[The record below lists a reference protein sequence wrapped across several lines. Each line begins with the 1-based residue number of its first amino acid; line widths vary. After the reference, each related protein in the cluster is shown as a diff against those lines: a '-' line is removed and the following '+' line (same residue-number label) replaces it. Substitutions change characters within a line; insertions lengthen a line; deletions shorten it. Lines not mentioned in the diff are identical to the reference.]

1 VRCSL
6 KRILRLLLETVP
18 RQLAVIVQVDG
29 GHIPL
34 KQQDKRSFEALSGVV
49 YRRASRID
57 QHHREINSKSLAL
70 SAEDD
75 HLATMKTYLLNAA
88 EAGMK
93 PDTVVTALAD
103 GACNCWS
110 VILSLTPH
118 CQQLL
123 CILDWFH
130 IAKKFQNVRSAVDEA
145 YRNLR
150 AVKWTL
156 WHGKPQEA
164 LSKLEL

>member
-1 VRCSL
+1 L
-6 KRILRLLLETVP
+6 
-18 RQLAVIVQVDG
+18 G

-34 KQQDKRSFEALSGVV
+34 KQRDKRSFEALSGVV
-49 YRRASRID
+49 YRPESIRGLTNIVRLIARAW
-57 QHHREINSKSLAL
+57 L

-88 EAGMK
+88 LKQGMK

-123 CILDWFH
+123 CILVGFTSL
-130 IAKKFQNVRSAVDEA
+130 RSFRMLGV
-145 YRNLR
+145 LL
-150 AVKWTL
+150 T
-156 WHGKPQEA
+156 
-164 LSKLEL
+164 KLT

>member
-1 VRCSL
+1 
-6 KRILRLLLETVP
+6 
-18 RQLAVIVQVDG
+18 VIVQVDG

-49 YRRASRID
+49 YRPESIRRID

-88 EAGMK
+88 LKQGMK

-110 VILSLTPH
+110 VILSLTP
-118 CQQLL
+118 LP
-123 CILDWFH
+123 
-130 IAKKFQNVRSAVDEA
+130 
-145 YRNLR
+145 
-150 AVKWTL
+150 TT
-156 WHGKPQEA
+156 A
-164 LSKLEL
+164 LHLVSHR